1 MSEGK
6 RVRRMST
13 AGLVCCLAAMLP
25 GCITA
30 EQLLGGTD
38 RDPSPRALYIQ
49 QVPFYPQRQ
58 YECGPAS
65 LAAVMNFWG
74 RRVTPEQIGEQ
85 IYRPKLRG
93 TLSIDMWQYAK
104 AQHFLASIYQGSWEF
119 LGKQM
124 SRKRPVIAFL
134 NLGFQQIPIGHF
146 LVVVGLDPGEKS
158 VIVYSGGDRNL
169 HVPYDRFKAAWEK
182 TNYWALLVEP
192 VAGESDI
199 EPAGVITRTA
209 SPMRESSR

>member
-1 MSEGK
+1 MSE
-6 RVRRMST
+6 RARMKARQT
-13 AGLVCCLAAMLP
+13 AGWLCCLAAMLS

-30 EQLLGGTD
+30 DQRLGGTD

-65 LAAVMNFWG
+65 MAAVMNFWG
-74 RRVTPEQIGEQ
+74 RSVTPEQIGEQ

-93 TLSIDMWQYAK
+93 TLSIDLWQYAK
-104 AQHFLASIYQGSWEF
+104 AQHFLASIHRGSWDF
-119 LGKQM
+119 LEQQM
-124 SRKRPVIAFL
+124 SRKRPIIAFL
-134 NLGFQQIPIGHF
+134 NLGFRQVPIGHF
-146 LVVVGLDPGEKS
+146 LVVVGLDPGERS

-169 HVPYDRFKAAWEK
+169 HIPYDRFEAAWEK

-192 VAGESDI
+192 EAKELDT
-199 EPAGVITRTA
+199 EPTEVIPRTA
-209 SPMRESSR
+209 AAFP

>member
-6 RVRRMST
+6 RVRMMRT
-13 AGLVCCLAAMLP
+13 AGWCVCLAAMLS

-38 RDPSPRALYIQ
+38 RAPSPRALYIQ

-104 AQHFLASIYQGSWEF
+104 AQHFLASIHQGSWEF
-119 LGKQM
+119 LERQV

-146 LVVVGLDPGEKS
+146 LVVVGLDPGERS
-158 VIVYSGGDRNL
+158 VIVYSGGNMNL
-169 HVPYDRFKAAWEK
+169 HIPYDRFTAAWGK

-192 VAGESDI
+192 VAGESDT
-199 EPAGVITRTA
+199 EPTGVITRTA
-209 SPMRESSR
+209 SPINMQ